1 MNMGKSSTSKA
12 YLPDQDLPSSMEVSF
27 PDAPN
32 QRARSAHGNTVD
44 GGGSKRFCGTEGRGE
59 TGRTLV
65 GGGVDGKKRDAG
77 DAV

>member
-1 MNMGKSSTSKA
+1 MNMGKSTSKD
-12 YLPDQDLPSSMEVSF
+12 YLPAQDLPSSMEVDF

-59 TGRTLV
+59 TGRTIS
-65 GGGVDGKKRDAG
+65 GGGAPYGKKRSAE